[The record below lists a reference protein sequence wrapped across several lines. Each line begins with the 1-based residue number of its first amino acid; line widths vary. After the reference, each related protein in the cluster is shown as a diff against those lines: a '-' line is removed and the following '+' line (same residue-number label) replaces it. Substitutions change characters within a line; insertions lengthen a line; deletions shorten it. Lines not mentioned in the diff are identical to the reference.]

1 MLHKYKSVKII
12 SFILIILLLLLSS
25 VARCTSDNK
34 KGSSTKYF
42 GDATITEEN
51 KILGEIILSLF
62 PEEDRLNNVPIVAKD
77 QKDSDLVFTLFNLD
91 PEILESYAILTSKDN
106 TSMNTIVIV
115 ASKLGYEV
123 DVLMSLEHRIVN
135 LLEGKEKEEQDKILE
150 NTVLEQYSLSK
161 YLVLVLHDN
170 SDLIYKEICEGLAEL
185 DSSKVDVIQEISGM
199 IEITK

>member
-12 SFILIILLLLLSS
+12 SFILIILLLSS

>member
-12 SFILIILLLLLSS
+12 SFILIILLLSS

-42 GDATITEEN
+42 GDATIMEEN